1 MEICRTFGGFN
12 DQEMTIRE
20 HDELLKSLSQ
30 EDRKLVNPSG
40 PYFAVAYDPPFKLLN
55 RRNEIWLPINQ

>member
-1 MEICRTFGGFN
+1 
-12 DQEMTIRE
+12 MTIRE